1 MTDSQTDP
9 AAEKSRLLAR
19 VDRERNA
26 RLQAEAVAERGM
38 RQLYERQQQ
47 LEVLHGIAETANAS
61 ISIDACL
68 KMTLDQWCRYTGWP
82 VGHFYL
88 VSEESPDRLVSA
100 GAWHTA
106 TADRFAAFRETSEAT
121 TFERGTG
128 LPGRVM
134 ETGRAVWVVDV
145 TEWPGFLRGRDGVQL
160 NVRGAFAFPVLLGSE
175 TVAVAE
181 FFSEQPEEV
190 NEGWLNLATQLGTML
205 GRVFERLRAQRE
217 IERSHQLLLR
227 ASREAGMA
235 EVANG
240 VLHNVGNVLTSLN
253 LIVQTAQERA
263 AASRVSHLQR
273 AVEMMQRE
281 APRLGEFITNDPKG
295 RELPAFLARL
305 AEILSAEN
313 ARLRADLGNLARHG
327 EHIREIVV
335 TQQGASHA
343 LGKIETLDPAQLF
356 EDALRLNAD
365 SINRHGIRLERSF
378 SAVGRVQADRHRVLQ
393 ILVNLLH
400 NAKDALMAVE
410 RAKRGI
416 RVSITPGDAATVSLA
431 VADNGVG
438 IAPEVRE
445 KIFQHGFTT
454 KPDGHGF
461 GLHSAALAAREM
473 HGRLTLGSD
482 GVGRGATFTLTLP
495 LARPEKP

>member
-1 MTDSQTDP
+1 MTDSPTGP
-9 AAEKSRLLAR
+9 ATETSRLLAR

-26 RLQAEAVAERGM
+26 RLQAEAVAEHGM
-38 RQLYERQQQ
+38 RQLYERQQH
-47 LEVLHGIAETANAS
+47 LEVLHGIAETANAALS
-61 ISIDACL
+61 LDACL

-88 VSEESPDRLVSA
+88 ISEESAGRLVSA
-100 GAWHTA
+100 GEWHI
-106 TADRFAAFRETSEAT
+106 DNPEKFSAFREITEAT
-121 TFERGTG
+121 TFERGVG

-134 ETGRAVWVVDV
+134 ATGRAVWVVDV
-145 TEWPGFLRGRDGVQL
+145 TEWPGFLRARQGVPL
-160 NVRGAFAFPVLLGSE
+160 NVRGAFAFPVLLGAE

-181 FFSEQPEEV
+181 FFSSQSEEV
-190 NEGWLNLATQLGTML
+190 NETWLNLATQVGTML

-263 AASRVSHLQR
+263 AASRVSHFQR
-273 AVEMMQRE
+273 AMEMMQRE
-281 APRLGEFITNDPKG
+281 GPRLGDFITNDAKG

-305 AEILSAEN
+305 AEILTAEN
-313 ARLRADLGNLARHG
+313 SRLRSDLGNLARHC

-335 TQQGASHA
+335 TQQGASHS
-343 LGKIETLDPAQLF
+343 LGKTEDLDPAQLF
-356 EDALRLNAD
+356 EDAIRLNAD
-365 SINRHGIRLERSF
+365 SLNRHGIRLERNF
-378 SAVGRVQADRHRVLQ
+378 APLGRVRADRHRVLQ

-400 NAKDALMAVE
+400 NAKDALMSVE
-410 RAKRGI
+410 RAKRSI
-416 RVSITPGDAATVSLA
+416 RVSITTHDATNAALA

-438 IAPEVRE
+438 IAPEVRD

-461 GLHSAALAAREM
+461 GLHSAALAARDM
-473 HGRLTLGSD
+473 GGRLNLGSD
-482 GVGRGATFTLTLP
+482 GPGHGATFSLILP
-495 LARPEKP
+495 ITRQNAP